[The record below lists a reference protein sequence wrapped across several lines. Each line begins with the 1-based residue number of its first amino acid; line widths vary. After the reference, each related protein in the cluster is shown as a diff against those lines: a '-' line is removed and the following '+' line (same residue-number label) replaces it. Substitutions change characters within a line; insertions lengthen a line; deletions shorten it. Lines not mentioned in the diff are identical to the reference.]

1 MARLTKKELEV
12 LQAIAEKQGIVGRK
26 KIEQF
31 IWCNT
36 TDAKYEIGD
45 KVIFT
50 RRDQQIYGNQIVDW
64 VGTVAKRRWVTMN
77 INYIEYELDVEYEVD
92 GVVYKTKSY
101 VAESDISKKNNRS
114 KGINK
119 IVKKSKY
126 EESLSI

>member
-12 LQAIAEKQGIVGRK
+12 LQNIANKQGIIGK
-26 KIEQF
+26 KKLEEF

-50 RRDQQIYGNQIVDW
+50 RRDHQIYGNQIVDW
-64 VGTVAKRRWVTMN
+64 VGTVTKRSWITLGSR
-77 INYIEYELDVEYEVD
+77 YISYELEVKYEVD
-92 GVVYKTKSY
+92 GMIKVTTSHVL
-101 VAESDISKKNNRS
+101 ESDISGKNNRLR
-114 KGINK
+114 GINK
-119 IVKKSKY
+119 VTKKSKY

>member
-45 KVIFT
+45 KVVFSEYD
-50 RRDQQIYGNQIVDW
+50 RKIYGNKIVDW
-64 VGTVAKRRWVTMN
+64 VGTVTKRSWIT
-77 INYIEYELDVEYEVD
+77 ISSNYISYELEVEYEVD
-92 GVVYKTKSY
+92 GVLYKTTSY
-101 VAESDISKKNNRS
+101 VTESNISKKNNRL

-126 EESLSI
+126 EDSISI